1 MRKNVLFAVMA
12 LSLVFSLA
20 YGQAQNQE
28 CLTNLS
34 IYVESAKVKNYD
46 AAYEPWKLTYE
57 ACPELN
63 RANYL
68 YGERILK
75 HKIENSA
82 GEERAA
88 YAALLLKVYD
98 DSMKYFQSRYPLAGV
113 VIDKV
118 LLQRSENMIGDDEI
132 FSQLDQAFKA
142 DRENFSNPQALYLY
156 FSSLVDLNA
165 AGKRDIQEVFDVYD
179 EVVAKLEEE
188 NIKLTNEIAKLLPL
202 EEDGSISGKDKQRLR
217 VYSTNSASFG
227 KVAASVDA
235 KLGALADC
243 ENLVPLYE
251 KSYDARKTDVKWVK
265 SAVGRMFGKDCTD
278 SPMFRKLF
286 EAQIALEPS
295 ADAYLYGG
303 TLKQKAGDITGAL
316 ADFNKSAELETDN
329 YKKSNILFK
338 IATIVR
344 KSNKVQARNYLNQ
357 SIKANPSN
365 GRAYLL
371 IAALYADSANECGE
385 SQFDK
390 RAVYWLAAK
399 TADRAGRVDPSLR
412 DTADKAVESYNAK
425 APSKTDVFN
434 SGRAGETITFSCWV
448 GGSVTVPSL

>member
-202 EEDGSISGKDKQRLR
+202 EEDGSISGRDKQRLR

-303 TLKQKAGDITGAL
+303 TLKQKAGDIAGAL

-371 IAALYADSANECGE
+371 LAALYADSANECGE

-412 DTADKAVESYNAK
+412 DTAAKAVESYNAK
-425 APSKTDVFN
+425 APSKTDIFN

>member
-98 DSMKYFQSRYPLAGV
+98 DSMKYFQSRYPLASV
-113 VIDKV
+113 VIEKV

-371 IAALYADSANECGE
+371 LAALYADSANECGE

-412 DTADKAVESYNAK
+412 DTAAKAVESYNAK
-425 APSKTDVFN
+425 APSKTDIFN

>member
-75 HKIENSA
+75 HKIKNSA

-344 KSNKVQARNYLNQ
+344 KSNKVQTRNYLNQ

-371 IAALYADSANECGE
+371 LAALYADSANECGE

-412 DTADKAVESYNAK
+412 DTAAKAVESYNAK
-425 APSKTDVFN
+425 APSKTDIFN

>member
-1 MRKNVLFAVMA
+1 MRKNVFFAAMA
-12 LSLVFSLA
+12 LSLVFSMA
-20 YGQAQNQE
+20 FGQAQNQE

-46 AAYEPWKLTYE
+46 AAYEPWKFTYE
-57 ACPELN
+57 TCPELN

-75 HKIENSA
+75 HKIDNSE

-88 YAALLLKVYD
+88 HTAMLLKVYD
-98 DSMKYFQSRYPLAGV
+98 DAMKYFPSRYPLASV

-118 LLQRSENMIGDDEI
+118 LLQRSEKLIDDEQI

-165 AGKRDIQEVFDVYD
+165 AGKRELQDVFEVYD

-188 NIKLTNEIAKLLPL
+188 NKSLTDQIAKLLPL
-202 EEDGSISGKDKQRLR
+202 EEDGSISAIDKRRLQ

-251 KSYDARKTDVKWVK
+251 KSYEARKADIKWVK

-303 TLKQKAGDITGAL
+303 TLKQKAGDIKGAL
-316 ADFNKSAELETDN
+316 EDFNKSAELETDA
-329 YKKSNILFK
+329 YKRSNILYK

-344 KSNKVQARNYLNQ
+344 KNNKVQARNYLNQ
-357 SIKANPSN
+357 AIKANPSN

-371 IAALYADSANECGE
+371 QAALYADSANECGE
-385 SQFDK
+385 TQFDK

-412 DTADKAVESYNAK
+412 STAAKAVESYNAK
-425 APSKTDVFN
+425 APSKTDIFN
-434 SGRAGETITFSCWV
+434 SGRSGEVISFSCWV
-448 GGSVTVPSL
+448 GGSVTIPSL

>member
-12 LSLVFSLA
+12 LSLVFSLT

-57 ACPELN
+57 TCPELN

-75 HKIENSA
+75 HKIENSE
-82 GEERAA
+82 GEEHDA
-88 YAALLLKVYD
+88 YVALLLKVYD
-98 DSMKYFQSRYPLAGV
+98 DAMKYFQSRYPLASV

-118 LLQRSENMIGDDEI
+118 LLQRSEGMISDEEI

-142 DRENFSNPQALYLY
+142 DREDFNNPQALYLY

-179 EVVAKLEEE
+179 EVVAKIEEE
-188 NIKLTNEIAKLLPL
+188 NKKLTDQIAKLLPL
-202 EEDGSISGKDKQRLR
+202 EEDGTIAGKDKQRLR

-243 ENLVPLYE
+243 DNLVPLYE

-329 YKKSNILFK
+329 YKKSNILYK

-371 IAALYADSANECGE
+371 LAALYADSANECGE

-412 DTADKAVESYNAK
+412 STAAKAVESYNAK
-425 APSKTDVFN
+425 APSKTDIFN

>member
-118 LLQRSENMIGDDEI
+118 LLQRSEGMISDEEI
-132 FSQLDQAFKA
+132 YSQLDQAFKA
-142 DRENFSNPQALYLY
+142 DREDFTNPQALYLY

-303 TLKQKAGDITGAL
+303 TLKQKAGDIAGAL

-371 IAALYADSANECGE
+371 LAALYADSANECGE

-412 DTADKAVESYNAK
+412 DTAAKAVESYNAK
-425 APSKTDVFN
+425 APSKTDIFN

>member
-46 AAYEPWKLTYE
+46 AAFEPWKLTYE

-243 ENLVPLYE
+243 DNLVPLYE

-371 IAALYADSANECGE
+371 LAALYADSANECGE

-412 DTADKAVESYNAK
+412 DTAAKAVESYNAK
-425 APSKTDVFN
+425 APSKTDIFN

>member
-371 IAALYADSANECGE
+371 LAALYADSANECGE

>member
-1 MRKNVLFAVMA
+1 MRTNVLFAALA

-20 YGQAQNQE
+20 QGQAQNQE

-75 HKIENSA
+75 HKIKNSQA
-82 GEERAA
+82 DERAA
-88 YAALLLKVYD
+88 YVALLLKVYD
-98 DSMKYFQSRYPLAGV
+98 DAMKYFPSRYTLASV
-113 VIDKV
+113 VVDKV
-118 LLQRSENMIGDDEI
+118 LLQRSENSISEEEI
-132 FSQLDQAFKA
+132 FNQLDQVFKA
-142 DRENFSNPQALYLY
+142 DRPNFSNPQALYLY
-156 FSSLVDLNA
+156 FSSLVDLNT
-165 AGKRDIQEVFDVYD
+165 AGKIELQRVFEVYD
-179 EVVAKLEEE
+179 EVVAKIEEE
-188 NIKLTNEIAKLLPL
+188 NKKLTDQIVKLLPL
-202 EEDGSISGKDKQRLR
+202 EEDGTITSKDKQRLR
-217 VYSTNSASFG
+217 VYTNNSTSFG
-227 KVAASVDA
+227 KVAASVDI

-251 KSYDARKTDVKWVK
+251 KSYEDRKTDINWVK
-265 SAVGRMFGKDCTD
+265 SAVGRMFGKECTD

-316 ADFNKSAELETDN
+316 VDFNKSAELETDA
-329 YKKSNILFK
+329 YKKSNILYK

-357 SIKANPSN
+357 AIKANASN

-371 IAALYADSANECGE
+371 LAALYADSANECGE

-390 RAVYWLAAK
+390 RAVYWLASK

-412 DTADKAVESYNAK
+412 STADKAVESYEAK
-425 APSKTDVFN
+425 APSKTDIFN
-434 SGRAGETITFSCWV
+434 SGRAGETITFSCWI
-448 GGSVTVPSL
+448 GGSVAIPSL

>member
-98 DSMKYFQSRYPLAGV
+98 DSMKYFQSRYPLASV

-371 IAALYADSANECGE
+371 LAALYADSANECGE

-412 DTADKAVESYNAK
+412 DTAAKAVESYNAK
-425 APSKTDVFN
+425 APSKTDIFN

>member
-1 MRKNVLFAVMA
+1 MKTNVLFAALA

-20 YGQAQNQE
+20 QGQAQNQE

-46 AAYEPWKLTYE
+46 AAYEPWKMTYE
-57 ACPELN
+57 TCPELN

-75 HKIENSA
+75 HKIENSQA
-82 GEERAA
+82 DERAA
-88 YAALLLKVYD
+88 YVALLLKVYD
-98 DSMKYFQSRYPLAGV
+98 DAIKYFPSRYTLASV
-113 VIDKV
+113 VVDKV
-118 LLQRSENMIGDDEI
+118 LLQRSENSISEEEI
-132 FSQLDQAFKA
+132 FSQLDQVFKA
-142 DRENFSNPQALYLY
+142 DRPNFSNPQALYLY
-156 FSSLVDLNA
+156 FSSLVDLNT
-165 AGKRDIQEVFDVYD
+165 AGKIELQQVFEVYD
-179 EVVAKLEEE
+179 EVVAKIEEE
-188 NIKLTNEIAKLLPL
+188 NKKLTDEIVKLLPL
-202 EEDGSISGKDKQRLR
+202 EEDGTISIKDKDRLK
-217 VYSTNSASFG
+217 VYSTNSTSFG
-227 KVAASVDA
+227 KVAASVDI

-251 KSYDARKTDVKWVK
+251 KSYEDRKTDINWVK
-265 SAVGRMFGKDCTD
+265 SAVGRMFGKECTD
-278 SPMFRKLF
+278 SPMFRKRF

-316 ADFNKSAELETDN
+316 VDFNKSAELETDA
-329 YKKSNILFK
+329 YKKSNILYK

-344 KSNKVQARNYLNQ
+344 KSNRVQARNYLNQ
-357 SIKANPSN
+357 AIKANASN

-371 IAALYADSANECGE
+371 LAALYADSANECGE

-390 RAVYWLAAK
+390 RAVYWLASK

-412 DTADKAVESYNAK
+412 STADKAVESYEAK
-425 APSKTDVFN
+425 APSKTDIFN

-448 GGSVTVPSL
+448 GGSVTIPSL

>member
-142 DRENFSNPQALYLY
+142 YRENFSNPQALYLY

>member
-75 HKIENSA
+75 YKIENSQ
-82 GEERAA
+82 GEEHDA
-88 YAALLLKVYD
+88 YVALLLKVYD
-98 DSMKYFQSRYPLAGV
+98 DAMKYFQSRYPLASV

-118 LLQRSENMIGDDEI
+118 LLQRSEGMISDEEI
-132 FSQLDQAFKA
+132 YSQLDQAFKA
-142 DRENFSNPQALYLY
+142 DREDFTNPQALYLY

-179 EVVAKLEEE
+179 EVVAKIEEE
-188 NIKLTNEIAKLLPL
+188 NKKLTDEIVKLLPL
-202 EEDGSISGKDKQRLR
+202 EEDGTIAGKDKQRLR

-251 KSYDARKTDVKWVK
+251 KSFDARKTDVKWVK

-278 SPMFRKLF
+278 SPMFRQLF

-329 YKKSNILFK
+329 FKKSNILFK

>member
-46 AAYEPWKLTYE
+46 AAFEPWKLTYE

-303 TLKQKAGDITGAL
+303 TLKQKAGDIAGAL

-371 IAALYADSANECGE
+371 LAALYADSANECGE

-412 DTADKAVESYNAK
+412 DTAAKAVESYNAK
-425 APSKTDVFN
+425 APSKTDIFN

>member
-12 LSLVFSLA
+12 LSLVFSLT

-75 HKIENSA
+75 HKIENSE
-82 GEERAA
+82 GEEHDA
-88 YAALLLKVYD
+88 YVALLLKVYD
-98 DSMKYFQSRYPLAGV
+98 DAMKYFQSRYPLASV

-118 LLQRSENMIGDDEI
+118 LLQRSEGMISDEEI

-142 DRENFSNPQALYLY
+142 DREDFNNPQALYLY

-179 EVVAKLEEE
+179 EVVAKIEEE
-188 NIKLTNEIAKLLPL
+188 NKKLTDQIAKLLPL
-202 EEDGSISGKDKQRLR
+202 EEDGTIAGKDKQRLR

-243 ENLVPLYE
+243 DNLVPLYE

-329 YKKSNILFK
+329 YKKSNILYK

-371 IAALYADSANECGE
+371 LAALYADSANECGE

-412 DTADKAVESYNAK
+412 STAAKAVESYNAK
-425 APSKTDVFN
+425 APSKTDIFN

>member
-1 MRKNVLFAVMA
+1 MRKNVLFTVMA

-46 AAYEPWKLTYE
+46 AAFEPWKLTYE

-303 TLKQKAGDITGAL
+303 TLKQKAGDIAGAL

-371 IAALYADSANECGE
+371 LAALYADSANECGE

-412 DTADKAVESYNAK
+412 DTAAKAVESYNAK
-425 APSKTDVFN
+425 APSKTDIFN
-434 SGRAGETITFSCWV
+434 
-448 GGSVTVPSL
+448 

>member
-1 MRKNVLFAVMA
+1 MKTNVLFAALA

-20 YGQAQNQE
+20 QGQAQNQE

-57 ACPELN
+57 TCPELN

-75 HKIENSA
+75 HKIENSQA
-82 GEERAA
+82 DERAA
-88 YAALLLKVYD
+88 YVALLLKVYD
-98 DSMKYFQSRYPLAGV
+98 DAIKYFPSRYTLASV
-113 VIDKV
+113 VVDKV
-118 LLQRSENMIGDDEI
+118 LLQRSENSISEEEI
-132 FSQLDQAFKA
+132 FSQLDQVFKA
-142 DRENFSNPQALYLY
+142 DRPNFSNPQALYLY
-156 FSSLVDLNA
+156 FSSLVDLNT
-165 AGKRDIQEVFDVYD
+165 AGKIELQQVFEVYD
-179 EVVAKLEEE
+179 EVVAKIEEE
-188 NIKLTNEIAKLLPL
+188 NKKLTDEIVKLLPL
-202 EEDGSISGKDKQRLR
+202 EEDGTISIKDKDRLK
-217 VYSTNSASFG
+217 VYSTNSTSFG
-227 KVAASVDA
+227 KVAASVDI

-251 KSYDARKTDVKWVK
+251 KSYEDRKTDINWVK
-265 SAVGRMFGKDCTD
+265 SAVGRMFGKECTD

-316 ADFNKSAELETDN
+316 VDFNKSAELETDA
-329 YKKSNILFK
+329 YKKSNILYK

-344 KSNKVQARNYLNQ
+344 KSNRVQARNYLNQ
-357 SIKANPSN
+357 AIKANASN

-371 IAALYADSANECGE
+371 LAVLYADSANECGE

-390 RAVYWLAAK
+390 RAVYWLASK

-412 DTADKAVESYNAK
+412 STADKAVESYEAK
-425 APSKTDVFN
+425 APSKTDIFN

-448 GGSVTVPSL
+448 GGSVTIPSL

>member
-1 MRKNVLFAVMA
+1 MRKNVLFAIMA
-12 LSLVFSLA
+12 LSLVFSLT

-57 ACPELN
+57 TCPELN

-75 HKIENSA
+75 HKIENSE
-82 GEERAA
+82 GEEHDA
-88 YAALLLKVYD
+88 YVALLLKVYD
-98 DSMKYFQSRYPLAGV
+98 DAMKYFQSRYPLASV

-118 LLQRSENMIGDDEI
+118 LLQRSEGMISDEEI

-142 DRENFSNPQALYLY
+142 DREDFNNPQALYLY

-179 EVVAKLEEE
+179 EVVAKIEEE
-188 NIKLTNEIAKLLPL
+188 NKKLTDQIAKLLPL
-202 EEDGSISGKDKQRLR
+202 EEDGTIAGKDKQRLR

-243 ENLVPLYE
+243 DNLVPLYE

-329 YKKSNILFK
+329 YKKSNILYK

-371 IAALYADSANECGE
+371 LAALYADSANECGE

-412 DTADKAVESYNAK
+412 STAAKAVESYNAK
-425 APSKTDVFN
+425 APSKTDIFN

>member
-1 MRKNVLFAVMA
+1 MRKNVLFTVMA

-118 LLQRSENMIGDDEI
+118 LLQRSEGMISDEEI
-132 FSQLDQAFKA
+132 YSQLDQAFKA
-142 DRENFSNPQALYLY
+142 DREDFTNPQALYLY

-303 TLKQKAGDITGAL
+303 TLKQKAGDIAGAL

-371 IAALYADSANECGE
+371 LAALYADSANECGE

-412 DTADKAVESYNAK
+412 DTAAKAVESYNAK
-425 APSKTDVFN
+425 APSKTDIFN

>member
-1 MRKNVLFAVMA
+1 MRKNVLFTVMA

-118 LLQRSENMIGDDEI
+118 LLQRSEGMISDEEI
-132 FSQLDQAFKA
+132 YSQLDQAFKA
-142 DRENFSNPQALYLY
+142 DREDFTNPQALYLY

-371 IAALYADSANECGE
+371 LAALYADSANECGE

-412 DTADKAVESYNAK
+412 DTAAKAVESYNAK
-425 APSKTDVFN
+425 APSKTDIFN

>member
-1 MRKNVLFAVMA
+1 MRKNVLFTVMA

-98 DSMKYFQSRYPLAGV
+98 DSMKYFQSSYPLAGV

-118 LLQRSENMIGDDEI
+118 LLQRSEGMISDEEI
-132 FSQLDQAFKA
+132 YSQLDQAFKA
-142 DRENFSNPQALYLY
+142 DREDFTNPQALYLY

-303 TLKQKAGDITGAL
+303 TLKQKAGDIAGAL

-371 IAALYADSANECGE
+371 LAALYADSANECGE

-412 DTADKAVESYNAK
+412 DTAAKAVESYNAK
-425 APSKTDVFN
+425 APSKTDIFN

>member
-75 HKIENSA
+75 HKIENSE

-202 EEDGSISGKDKQRLR
+202 EEDGSISGSDKQRLR

-303 TLKQKAGDITGAL
+303 TLKQKAGDITGAI

-371 IAALYADSANECGE
+371 LAALYADSANECGE

-412 DTADKAVESYNAK
+412 DTAAKAVESYNAK
-425 APSKTDVFN
+425 APSKTDIFN

>member
-20 YGQAQNQE
+20 YGQAQNKE

-46 AAYEPWKLTYE
+46 AAFEPWKLTYE

-118 LLQRSENMIGDDEI
+118 LLQRSEGMISDEEI
-132 FSQLDQAFKA
+132 YSQLDQAFKA
-142 DRENFSNPQALYLY
+142 DREDFTNQQALYLY

-303 TLKQKAGDITGAL
+303 TLKQKAGDIAGAL

-371 IAALYADSANECGE
+371 LAALYADSANECGE

-412 DTADKAVESYNAK
+412 DTAAKAVESYNAK
-425 APSKTDVFN
+425 APSKTDIFN

>member
-1 MRKNVLFAVMA
+1 MKTNVLFAALA

-20 YGQAQNQE
+20 QGQAQNQE
-28 CLTNLS
+28 CLANLS

-57 ACPELN
+57 TCPELN

-75 HKIENSA
+75 HKIENSQA
-82 GEERAA
+82 DERAA
-88 YAALLLKVYD
+88 YVALLLKVYD
-98 DSMKYFQSRYPLAGV
+98 DAMKYFPSRYTLASV
-113 VIDKV
+113 VVDKV
-118 LLQRSENMIGDDEI
+118 LLQRSENSISEEEI
-132 FSQLDQAFKA
+132 FSQLDQVFKA
-142 DRENFSNPQALYLY
+142 DRPNFSNPQALYLY
-156 FSSLVDLNA
+156 FSSLVDLYT
-165 AGKRDIQEVFDVYD
+165 AGKIELQQVFEVYD
-179 EVVAKLEEE
+179 EVVAKIEEE
-188 NIKLTNEIAKLLPL
+188 NKKLTDQIVKLLSL
-202 EEDGSISGKDKQRLR
+202 EEDGTISTKDKERLK
-217 VYSTNSASFG
+217 VYSTNSTSFG
-227 KVAASVDA
+227 KVAASVDI

-251 KSYDARKTDVKWVK
+251 KSYEDRKTDINWVK
-265 SAVGRMFGKDCTD
+265 SAVGRMFGKECTD

-316 ADFNKSAELETDN
+316 VDFNKSADLETDA
-329 YKKSNILFK
+329 YKKSNILYK

-344 KSNKVQARNYLNQ
+344 RSNKVQARNYLNQ
-357 SIKANPSN
+357 AIKENASN

-371 IAALYADSANECGE
+371 LAALYADSANECGE

-390 RAVYWLAAK
+390 RAVYWLASK

-412 DTADKAVESYNAK
+412 STADKAVESYEAK
-425 APSKTDVFN
+425 APSKTDIFN
-434 SGRAGETITFSCWV
+434 SGRAGETITFSCWI
-448 GGSVTVPSL
+448 GGSVTIPSL

>member
-217 VYSTNSASFG
+217 VYSTNSASYG

-371 IAALYADSANECGE
+371 LAALYADSANECGE

-412 DTADKAVESYNAK
+412 DTAAKAVESYNAK
-425 APSKTDVFN
+425 APSKTDIFN

>member
-12 LSLVFSLA
+12 LSLVFSLT

-28 CLTNLS
+28 CITNLS

-75 HKIENSA
+75 HKIENSQ
-82 GEERAA
+82 GEEHDA
-88 YAALLLKVYD
+88 YVALLLRVYD
-98 DSMKYFQSRYPLAGV
+98 DAMKYFQSRYPLASV

-118 LLQRSENMIGDDEI
+118 LLQRSENMISDDEI

-142 DRENFSNPQALYLY
+142 DREDFNNPQALYLY
-156 FSSLVDLNA
+156 FSTLVDLNA

-188 NIKLTNEIAKLLPL
+188 NKKLTDEITKLLPL
-202 EEDGSISGKDKQRLR
+202 EEDGTISAKDQQKLK

-227 KVAASVDA
+227 KVAASIDA

-251 KSYDARKTDVKWVK
+251 KSYEERKADIKWVK
-265 SAVGRMFGKDCTD
+265 SAVGRMFGKECTD

-303 TLKQKAGDITGAL
+303 TLKQKAGDIQGAL
-316 ADFNKSAELETDN
+316 ADFNKSAELETDP
-329 YKKSNILFK
+329 YKKSNILYK

-344 KSNKVQARNYLNQ
+344 KSNKVQTRNYLNQ
-357 SIKANPSN
+357 AIKANPAN

-371 IAALYADSANECGE
+371 LAAIYGDSANECGE

-412 DTADKAVESYNAK
+412 STADKAVESYNAK
-425 APSKTDVFN
+425 APSKTDIFN
-434 SGRAGETITFSCWV
+434 SGRAGETITFSCWM

>member
-75 HKIENSA
+75 HKIENSQ
-82 GEERAA
+82 GEEHDA
-88 YAALLLKVYD
+88 YVALLLKVYD
-98 DSMKYFQSRYPLAGV
+98 DAMKYFQSRYPLASV

-118 LLQRSENMIGDDEI
+118 LLQRSEGMISDEEI
-132 FSQLDQAFKA
+132 YSQLDQAFKA
-142 DRENFSNPQALYLY
+142 DREDFTNPQALYLY

-344 KSNKVQARNYLNQ
+344 KSNKVQARNYLNK

-371 IAALYADSANECGE
+371 LAALYADSANECGE

-425 APSKTDVFN
+425 APSKTDIFN

>member
-1 MRKNVLFAVMA
+1 MRKNVLFTVMA

-132 FSQLDQAFKA
+132 FSQLYQAFKA
-142 DRENFSNPQALYLY
+142 DREYFSNPQALYLY
-156 FSSLVDLNA
+156 FSSLVDINA

-303 TLKQKAGDITGAL
+303 TLKQKAGDIAGAL

-371 IAALYADSANECGE
+371 LAALYADSANECGE

-412 DTADKAVESYNAK
+412 DTAAKAVESYNAK
-425 APSKTDVFN
+425 APSKTDIFN

>member
-75 HKIENSA
+75 HKIENSE

-303 TLKQKAGDITGAL
+303 TLKQKAGDITGAI

-371 IAALYADSANECGE
+371 LAALYADSANECGE

-412 DTADKAVESYNAK
+412 DTAAKAVESYNAN
-425 APSKTDVFN
+425 APSKTDIFN

>member
-344 KSNKVQARNYLNQ
+344 KSNKVQTRNYLNQ

-371 IAALYADSANECGE
+371 LAALYADSANECGE

-412 DTADKAVESYNAK
+412 DTAAKAVESYNAK
-425 APSKTDVFN
+425 APSKTDIFN

>member
-46 AAYEPWKLTYE
+46 AAFEPWKLTYE

-371 IAALYADSANECGE
+371 LAALYADSANECGE

-412 DTADKAVESYNAK
+412 DTAAKAVESYNAK
-425 APSKTDVFN
+425 APSKTDIFN

>member
-371 IAALYADSANECGE
+371 LAALYADSANECGE

-412 DTADKAVESYNAK
+412 DTAAKAVESYNAK
-425 APSKTDVFN
+425 APSKTDIFN

>member
-12 LSLVFSLA
+12 LSLVFSLT

-28 CLTNLS
+28 CITNLS

-75 HKIENSA
+75 HKIENSQ
-82 GEERAA
+82 GEEHDA
-88 YAALLLKVYD
+88 YVALLLRVYD
-98 DSMKYFQSRYPLAGV
+98 DAMKYFQSRYPLASV

-118 LLQRSENMIGDDEI
+118 LLQRSENMISDDEI

-142 DRENFSNPQALYLY
+142 DREDFNNPQALYLY
-156 FSSLVDLNA
+156 FSTLVDLNA

-188 NIKLTNEIAKLLPL
+188 NKKLTDEITKLLPL
-202 EEDGSISGKDKQRLR
+202 EEDGTISAKDQERLK

-251 KSYDARKTDVKWVK
+251 KSYEERKADIKWVK
-265 SAVGRMFGKDCTD
+265 SAVGRMFGKECTD

-303 TLKQKAGDITGAL
+303 TLKQKAGDIQGAL
-316 ADFNKSAELETDN
+316 ADFNKSAELETDP
-329 YKKSNILFK
+329 YKKSNILYK

-344 KSNKVQARNYLNQ
+344 KSNKVQTRNYLNQ
-357 SIKANPSN
+357 AIKANPAN

-371 IAALYADSANECGE
+371 LAAIYGDSANECGE

-412 DTADKAVESYNAK
+412 STADKAVESYNAK
-425 APSKTDVFN
+425 APSKTDIFN
-434 SGRAGETITFSCWV
+434 SGRAGETITFSCWM

>member
-132 FSQLDQAFKA
+132 FGQLDQAFKA

-371 IAALYADSANECGE
+371 LAALYADSANECGE

-412 DTADKAVESYNAK
+412 DTAAKAVESYNAK
-425 APSKTDVFN
+425 APSKTDIFN

>member
-303 TLKQKAGDITGAL
+303 TLKQKAGDIAGAL

-371 IAALYADSANECGE
+371 LAALYADSANECGE

-412 DTADKAVESYNAK
+412 DTAAKAVESYNAK
-425 APSKTDVFN
+425 APSKTDIFN

>member
-46 AAYEPWKLTYE
+46 AAFEPWKLTYE

-98 DSMKYFQSRYPLAGV
+98 DSMKYFQSRYPLACV

-118 LLQRSENMIGDDEI
+118 LLQRSEGMISDEEI
-132 FSQLDQAFKA
+132 YSQLDQAFKA
-142 DRENFSNPQALYLY
+142 DREDFTNPQALYLY

-188 NIKLTNEIAKLLPL
+188 NKKLTDEIAKLLPL

-303 TLKQKAGDITGAL
+303 TLKQKAGDIAGAL

-371 IAALYADSANECGE
+371 LAALYADSANECGE

-412 DTADKAVESYNAK
+412 DTAAKAVESYNAK
-425 APSKTDVFN
+425 APSKTDIFN

>member
-46 AAYEPWKLTYE
+46 AAFEPWKLTYE

-118 LLQRSENMIGDDEI
+118 LLQRSEGMISDEEI
-132 FSQLDQAFKA
+132 YSQLDQAFKA
-142 DRENFSNPQALYLY
+142 DREDFTNPQALYLY

-371 IAALYADSANECGE
+371 LAALYADSANECGE

-412 DTADKAVESYNAK
+412 DTAAKAVESYNAK
-425 APSKTDVFN
+425 APSKTDIFN

>member
-46 AAYEPWKLTYE
+46 VAYEPWKLTYE

-371 IAALYADSANECGE
+371 LAALYADSANECGE

-399 TADRAGRVDPSLR
+399 TADRAGRVYPSLR
-412 DTADKAVESYNAK
+412 DTAAKAVESYNAK
-425 APSKTDVFN
+425 APSKTDIFN
-434 SGRAGETITFSCWV
+434 SGIAGETITFSCWV